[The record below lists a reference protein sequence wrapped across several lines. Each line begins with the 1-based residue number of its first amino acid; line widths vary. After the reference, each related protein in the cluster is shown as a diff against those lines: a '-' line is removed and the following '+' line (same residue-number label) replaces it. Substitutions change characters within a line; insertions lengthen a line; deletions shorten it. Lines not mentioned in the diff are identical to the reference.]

1 MTRNAVRGTART
13 AVLAFLGLLALLAP
27 ASASETY
34 TYTVHHPSYGDIG
47 TYTDIVSESD
57 GVTQIDSRLRVAVT
71 MLGVV
76 VYREDGDRS
85 EIWRDNRLVSFQSVS
100 NRNGERI
107 EVRGKAEKDGFVVTT
122 PAGTFV
128 APANVKPSDPWAI
141 KKLGAAVMVSTKSGK
156 IWDVDVS
163 GGEEATV
170 SAEGK
175 AVATRHFHV
184 AAGSDEDKWEVW
196 FDRGGVPVRFQSV
209 ESGEPI
215 DFILASPPGEGTAA
229 ADPSPPEAHAALDA
243 VNAADDGGDAAGDAA
258 PRDLWNARTSAPVR

>member
-1 MTRNAVRGTART
+1 MTRNAARGTART
-13 AVLAFLGLLALLAP
+13 AVLAFLGLLAPLAP
-27 ASASETY
+27 AGAAGTY

-57 GVTQIDSRLRVAVT
+57 GVTRIDSRLRVAVT

-100 NRNGERI
+100 NRNGKRI
-107 EVRGKAEKDGFVVTT
+107 EVRGSAEKDGFVVTT

-141 KKLGAAVMVSTKSGK
+141 KELGAAVMVSTKSGK
-156 IWDVDVS
+156 IWDVAVS

-175 AVATRHFHV
+175 AVETHHFHV
-184 AAGSDEDKWEVW
+184 VAGSDEDKWEVW
-196 FDRGGVPVRFQSV
+196 FDRAGVPVRFQSI
-209 ESGEPI
+209 ESGELI
-215 DFILASPPGEGTAA
+215 DFILASPPGASTAA
-229 ADPSPPEAHAALDA
+229 AEPAPAEAHAALDA
-243 VNAADDGGDAAGDAA
+243 VNAETAGDAAGG
-258 PRDLWNARTSAPVR
+258 DLWNARTSAPSR